1 MNDFKLDVEPK
12 IETGFKIPEGYFDDF
27 SKKIVSNITKEEP
40 KVISIFAKKKTWFIA
55 VAAVFVIGFSIP
67 IVNEFQTSSPELD
80 KATLENYLVDQ
91 SSISDDEF
99 ASLLDE
105 SDIQKMKF
113 DSKIEDKA
121 IEDLLSTNSDLE
133 EYIVN

>member
-1 MNDFKLDVEPK
+1 MNDFKLDIEPK

-40 KVISIFAKKKTWFIA
+40 KVISIFAQKKTWVIA

-67 IVNEFQTSSPELD
+67 IVNQFQTSSSELD

-91 SSISDDEF
+91 TSISEDEF
-99 ASLLDE
+99 AALLDE

-133 EYIVN
+133 EYIIN

>member
-1 MNDFKLDVEPK
+1 MNDFKLDIEPK

-40 KVISIFAKKKTWFIA
+40 KVISLFAQKKTWVIA

-67 IVNEFQTSSPELD
+67 IVNQFQTSSSELD

-91 SSISDDEF
+91 SSISDDDF
-99 ASLLDE
+99 AALLDE
-105 SDIQKMKF
+105 SDIQKIKF

-133 EYIVN
+133 EYIIN